1 MHESGD
7 PLPDSSELLQLHQ
20 RLLESDPVA
29 PSDLAAA
36 LLEALI
42 LWLRQHN
49 PRVDPHL
56 CGEAA
61 EEAILSLIHN
71 PASYRPDA
79 LDPLAYLRMSAQ
91 RDLQNLLQR
100 EHKHQ
105 KQCRLL
111 DCVEHSSD
119 VRKYLG
125 RDDDP
130 SLPVQIVEQRQAQ
143 LDSIPLPVRQN
154 LTEAEARVLPLL
166 LRKERKTAA
175 YAEALG
181 ITHLSPAD
189 QRKEVKRVKDRL
201 AKRLK
206 RAESER

>member
-7 PLPDSSELLQLHQ
+7 PLPDSSQLLQLHQ

-29 PSDLAAA
+29 SSDLADAC
-36 LLEALI
+36 LDPLI
-42 LWLRQHN
+42 YWLRQHN
-49 PRVDPHL
+49 QRVDPHL
-56 CGEAA
+56 CCEAA
-61 EEAILSLIHN
+61 EEAIRSLIHN
-71 PASYRPDA
+71 PASYRPDT
-79 LDPLAYLRMSAQ
+79 LAPMAFLRMAAQ

-100 EHKHQ
+100 ERKHHEQ
-105 KQCRLL
+105 RRSLK
-111 DCVEHSSD
+111 CVELSSAAG
-119 VRKYLG
+119 KYLG

-130 SLPVQIVEQRQAQ
+130 SLPLLVAEKWQAQ
-143 LDSIPLPVRQN
+143 LDSIPVAVRQG

-181 ITHLSPAD
+181 IMHLSPAD

-206 RAESER
+206 RAEGER

>member
-1 MHESGD
+1 
-7 PLPDSSELLQLHQ
+7 
-20 RLLESDPVA
+20 
-29 PSDLAAA
+29 
-36 LLEALI
+36 
-42 LWLRQHN
+42 
-49 PRVDPHL
+49 
-56 CGEAA
+56 
-61 EEAILSLIHN
+61 LIHN

-79 LDPLAYLRMSAQ
+79 LGPLAYLRMSAQ

-100 EHKHQ
+100 ERKHQ
-105 KQCRLL
+105 KQGRSL

-130 SLPVQIVEQRQAQ
+130 SVPLLVAEKEQA
-143 LDSIPLPVRQN
+143 DVASITLAVLQS

-166 LRKERKTAA
+166 LRKERKIAA

-181 ITHLSPAD
+181 ITHLPPAD

-206 RAESER
+206 RAEGEQ